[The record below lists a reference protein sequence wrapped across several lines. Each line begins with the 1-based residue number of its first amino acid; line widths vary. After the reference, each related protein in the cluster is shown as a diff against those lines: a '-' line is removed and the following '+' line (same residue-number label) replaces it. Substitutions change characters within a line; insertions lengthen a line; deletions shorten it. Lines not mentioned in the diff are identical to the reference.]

1 MFFVYASFF
10 PLFCILFQSVVDYS
24 ISVLP
29 CSFSEFIFTIRTY
42 VLYYVNR
49 FQNASTF
56 VFKIG
61 SVLFLDILLDIWFF
75 QLLLWSFVTSKLFAT
90 CTFIPRLWNLYK
102 KPDFSF
108 HIFNTAWCFQIVQ
121 IIFPI
126 SLLIPMN
133 TFACEFFACS
143 WLAPKELPKCLS
155 FSISFSYR
163 NNLSSLFSRDCR

>member
-24 ISVLP
+24 TSVLP
-29 CSFSEFIFTIRTY
+29 CSFSDFLFRIRTS
-42 VLYYVNR
+42 VLYYANH
-49 FQNASTF
+49 FQHASTF
-56 VFKIG
+56 VFKIE
-61 SVLFLDILLDIWFF
+61 SVLFLDILLDIWVF
-75 QLLLWSFVTSKLFAT
+75 QLFLWSFVTSIFFAT
-90 CTFIPRLWNLYK
+90 CTFIPRLWNNYK

-108 HIFNTAWCFQIVQ
+108 HVFNAARGFQIIQ